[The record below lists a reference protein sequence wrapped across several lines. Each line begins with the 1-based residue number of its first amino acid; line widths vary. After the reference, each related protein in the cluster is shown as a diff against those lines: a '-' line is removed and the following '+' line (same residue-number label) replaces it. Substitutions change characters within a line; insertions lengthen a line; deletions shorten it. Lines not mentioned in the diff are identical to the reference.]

1 MVFRELSLPVR
12 ILGVI
17 LLVILAISIVYPLFW
32 MSYTAFKSDTT
43 VMHDPFGLPT
53 SLDFTNIASAW
64 DRGNFTR
71 LYANSLL
78 VTLISV
84 FGIIG
89 MATAAGYAL
98 ARYDFRLR
106 TPLLIFFMIGIA
118 VPTQAL
124 LMPGFKLMSLLDN
137 WAAAAQ
143 MPFKFRNS
151 PLSLII
157 TYFSWSSIAI
167 VFIRAY
173 FTNIPTEM
181 EEAARVDGASE
192 WQIFARIMVPL
203 AMPAIVTMGIFY
215 FIWVWNDFLWPLL
228 YTQELDVRTIPLGLF
243 AFKDRYNSLWGQQMA
258 ALSLATWPPLIF
270 YLIFRNRIQR
280 GLTEGAL
287 KF

>member
-1 MVFRELSLPVR
+1 MVFKEFSLPVK
-12 ILGVI
+12 IIIYV
-17 LLVILAISIVYPLFW
+17 LLIILALTIVYPLVW
-32 MSYTAFKSDTT
+32 MSMSAFKSNAA
-43 VMHDPFGLPT
+43 VMNAPFALPT
-53 SLDFTNIASAW
+53 GIDFSNIQSAW
-64 DRGNFTR
+64 ETGNFTR
-71 LYANSLL
+71 LYANSLF
-78 VTLISV
+78 VTLVSV

-98 ARYDFRLR
+98 ARYEFRWK
-106 TPLLIFFMIGIA
+106 TPIFIFFLVGIA

-124 LMPGFKLMSLLDN
+124 LIPGFKLMSTLDDVVKALN
-137 WAAAAQ
+137 L
-143 MPFKFRNS
+143 PFTFRNS
-151 PLSLII
+151 PLSLIV
-157 TYFSWSSIAI
+157 TYFSWTSIAI

-173 FTNIPTEM
+173 FLSIPAEL

-192 WQIFARIMVPL
+192 WQIFSRIMIPL

-228 YTQELDVRTIPLGLF
+228 YTQKLEVRTIPLGLF
-243 AFKDRYNSLWGQQMA
+243 AFKDRYTSMWGQQMA

-270 YLIFRNRIQR
+270 YMIFRKRIQR

>member
-1 MVFRELSLPVR
+1 MIFKELSLPVR
-12 ILGVI
+12 IMSYI
-17 LLVILAISIVYPLFW
+17 LLTVLAISILYPLVW
-32 MSYTAFKSDTT
+32 MSYTAFKSNSA
-43 VMHDPFGLPT
+43 VMNSPFGLPT
-53 SLDFTNIASAW
+53 SLDVSNIQSAW
-64 DRGNFTR
+64 ERGNFSR
-71 LYANSLL
+71 LYANSLI
-78 VTLISV
+78 VTMVSV

-98 ARYDFRLR
+98 ARYDFRWKSAF
-106 TPLLIFFMIGIA
+106 LIYFMIGIA

-137 WAAAAQ
+137 VAADTN
-143 MPFKFRNS
+143 MPFRFRNS
-151 PLSLII
+151 LLSLIV
-157 TYFSWSSIAI
+157 TYFSWTSIAI

-173 FTNIPTEM
+173 FGGIPPEM
-181 EEAARVDGASE
+181 EEAARVDGANE
-192 WQIFARIMVPL
+192 WQIFYRIMVPL

-258 ALSLATWPPLIF
+258 ALSLATWPPIIF
-270 YLIFRNRIQR
+270 YMIFRNRIQR